1 MAVSTRPISARPIS
15 GDIDDPAA
23 QQGKFKR
30 QFRAS
35 VVADRYPGIGDEV
48 AAMDAEPEP
57 SKTPI
62 YDGLAPEVRAKVDRF
77 IIGYRM
83 AKRGVA

>member
-15 GDIDDPAA
+15 SDIEDAAA
-23 QQGKFKR
+23 QQGRFKR
-30 QFRAS
+30 QYRAP
-35 VVADRYPGIGDEV
+35 VAADRYPGIGDESP
-48 AAMDAEPEP
+48 AMAAEPEP

-62 YDGLAPEVRAKVDRF
+62 YDSLAPEVRAKVDRF